1 MIMNKSF
8 MQMSGSLS
16 SVTNISYNKMVL
28 RWSYGKV
35 LVHAVLFY
43 DNQFIITYKGQVI
56 LRYRNK
62 PFVSCPKPMDKLCI
76 RFADIPS
83 KELYPKS

>member
-1 MIMNKSF
+1 MIMNKI

-16 SVTNISYNKMVL
+16 SVTNISYKKMVL

-43 DNQFIITYKGQVI
+43 DNQFIITYKGQAI
-56 LRYRNK
+56 LHTEINH
-62 PFVSCPKPMDKLCI
+62 L
-76 RFADIPS
+76 
-83 KELYPKS
+83 